1 MGFSEFIRERQFLS
15 NVSLWDSQP
24 TVERLR
30 ELLLAHNGAGCGL
43 HRFPI
48 IARWSPAGV
57 QCVNELVQKLS
68 ELFWVWLIRD
78 LPAEL
83 FPLFV
88 LVARKHRSYRHERC
102 QS

>member
-43 HRFPI
+43 QD
-48 IARWSPAGV
+48 SP
-57 QCVNELVQKLS
+57 LS
-68 ELFWVWLIRD
+68 PVGRLRVSN
-78 LPAEL
+78 A
-83 FPLFV
+83 
-88 LVARKHRSYRHERC
+88 
-102 QS
+102 